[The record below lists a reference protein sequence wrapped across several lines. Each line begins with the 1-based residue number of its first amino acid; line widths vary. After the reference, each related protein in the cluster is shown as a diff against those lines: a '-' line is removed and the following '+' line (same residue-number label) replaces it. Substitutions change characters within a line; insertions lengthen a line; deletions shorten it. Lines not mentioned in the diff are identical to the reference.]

1 MKAQR
6 IMQIF
11 SRNGG
16 VIGSDTV
23 KKCFYILI
31 VISVLGTLGL
41 TSVSKKAQQK
51 SWLFTSTSL
60 HYSNSLDIKNSIKLG
75 YFLFDNDKDDDPV
88 VKHAQLFSNLV
99 AVAIG
104 LFLIVPFINSHWKF
118 LFDEIKSFL
127 NISFFSPLSLRS
139 PPSFF

>member
-1 MKAQR
+1 MKAQH

-11 SRNGG
+11 SRNSG

-23 KKCFYILI
+23 NKCFYILI

-41 TSVSKKAQQK
+41 ISVSKKAQQK
-51 SWLFTSTSL
+51 SWLFTSSIPRSPSL
-60 HYSNSLDIKNSIKLG
+60 NINNSITHG
-75 YFLFDNDKDDDPV
+75 YLLLDNVENDDPIV
-88 VKHAQLFSNLV
+88 EHLKLFSKLF

-104 LFLIVPFINSHWKF
+104 LFLIASFINSHWKF
-118 LFDEIKSFL
+118 LFDEIKCFL

-139 PPSFF
+139 PPLFS